1 MKNEKILLVTLI
13 FILQSFPS
21 FGGSL
26 DGKGFIC
33 KEYERS
39 HFELPFEGFLFE
51 DNMLVHYQFIQSK
64 NHVIIDKHNYDYKTD
79 ENSIHWKDH
88 RLDRKSLF
96 VHGYKDTY
104 KQYKFTHLCEQ
115 HNANDFMEKI
125 YNIKKLKQKRYN
137 KNPTMIF

>member
-33 KEYERS
+33 KEYERP

-51 DNMLVHYQFIQSK
+51 NKFRESFAIYTKCQKNNHSISK
-64 NHVIIDKHNYDYKTD
+64 K
-79 ENSIHWKDH
+79 
-88 RLDRKSLF
+88 
-96 VHGYKDTY
+96 
-104 KQYKFTHLCEQ
+104 
-115 HNANDFMEKI
+115 
-125 YNIKKLKQKRYN
+125 
-137 KNPTMIF
+137 